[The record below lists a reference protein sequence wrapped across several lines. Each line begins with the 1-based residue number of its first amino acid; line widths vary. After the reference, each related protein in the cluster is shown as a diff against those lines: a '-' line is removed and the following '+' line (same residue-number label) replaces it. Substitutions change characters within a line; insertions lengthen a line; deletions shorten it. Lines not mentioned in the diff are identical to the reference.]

1 MRSLLTS
8 ATEARLRKGLEQAT
22 RHGASAAKLLLRHRD
37 KVQCEFEAGNVKS
50 AGSQET
56 LVCTAEVVI
65 AATPEASHGR
75 RGTSTGNR
83 LDDLNTII
91 ERAVAVTKAAGSAAH
106 FDAYPAPAEATAV
119 KTHSKRTLAFST
131 DQMIDASRRI
141 DERLKA
147 YDRDIHL
154 RARAE
159 RVAGESLVVT
169 TGGVCHWAQ
178 RTSWLLFIEAQQTRG
193 TDIVIPF
200 IFRDWG
206 DLNETYD
213 PDAMAEQAVIDF
225 RRSETIVEPPSG
237 RVKAYLPPEALE
249 MMLWPLEMGIDGRNV
264 AKGESPLR
272 GRLGEQV
279 LAPALTIIDNPHLD
293 YAPGACSVD
302 DDGIPTRRQTLFDKG
317 VLRQF
322 LYDLD
327 TAGLANTEPTG
338 NNGCRPHNVMIQ
350 PGKRPSDELLRS
362 IDDGLFIRS
371 GIGFGGPGF
380 INGDIS
386 CNVGLGFRIRN
397 GQIVGRVKDTMI
409 AGNIYELLA
418 RNVQLSSDLD
428 YSGRLPHAVIEGL
441 AVSSK

>member
-22 RHGASAAKLLLRHRD
+22 RLGASAAKLLLRHRD
-37 KVQCEFEAGNVKS
+37 KVQCEFEAGSVKS

-106 FDAYPAPAEATAV
+106 FDAYPAPADVTPV
-119 KTHSKRTLAFST
+119 QTHSKRALAFST
-131 DQMIDASRRI
+131 DQMIDAYRRM
-141 DERLKA
+141 DERLRA
-147 YDRDIHL
+147 YDRDIYV

-159 RVAGESLVVT
+159 RVAAESLVVT
-169 TGGVCHWAQ
+169 TGGVCHPAQ
-178 RTSWLLFIEAQQTRG
+178 QTTWLLFLEAQQTRG
-193 TDIVIPF
+193 TDIVIAF
-200 IFRDWG
+200 VFHDWG
-206 DLNETYD
+206 DLNEAYD
-213 PDAMAEQAVIDF
+213 PDAMAEQAVTDL
-225 RRSETIVEPPSG
+225 RRSETIVDPPCG
-237 RVKAYLPPEALE
+237 RVKAYLTPEALE
-249 MMLWPLEMGIDGRNV
+249 MMLWPLQMGIDGRNV
-264 AKGESPLR
+264 AKGESPLG

-279 LAPALTIIDNPHLD
+279 LAPTLTIIDDPHQPF
-293 YAPGACSVD
+293 APGACSVD
-302 DDGIPTRRQTLFDKG
+302 DNGIPTRRQAVFENG
-317 VLRQF
+317 VLRRF

-327 TAGLANTEPTG
+327 TAGLAKTEPTG
-338 NNGCRPHNVMIQ
+338 NSGCRPHNIMVK

-371 GIGFGGPGF
+371 VIGFGGPGF

-386 CNVGLGFRIRN
+386 CNVGLGFRVKN
-397 GQIVGRVKDTMI
+397 GEIVGRVKDTMI
-409 AGNIYELLA
+409 AGNVYELLA